1 MSLNTYK
8 IQRHRGKE
16 PQLPPIPESSSH
28 LAGTGVLPPV
38 TRTYTE
44 PSMNDGVT
52 RMSAQSLPV
61 PPHLP
66 RTAFTDSGN
75 RERHRGATG
84 IARQYL
90 GQRIESNT
98 YELDAPAIHA
108 RTAAADDVVSMH
120 PFSPSHLDPMLSALH
135 VSRLEQDI
143 TVQRIE
149 ELVAADGESEVEN
162 AESGKAGGFQRWD
175 VCTRHLSIM
184 DS

>member
-1 MSLNTYK
+1 
-8 IQRHRGKE
+8 
-16 PQLPPIPESSSH
+16 
-28 LAGTGVLPPV
+28 V

-61 PPHLP
+61 PPNLP

-75 RERHRGATG
+75 RERHREATG

-90 GQRIESNT
+90 GQRMESNT

-108 RTAAADDVVSMH
+108 RTAADDVVSMP

-175 VCTRHLSIM
+175 VCSECTKHLSIM
-184 DS
+184 GS